1 MRKGYLLGWMLLASS
16 VCMGAG
22 LPQKINTFPITDVRL
37 ISGPFKHA
45 ESMDIC
51 YLLGLA
57 PDRLLAPYMKEAGL
71 QPKAE
76 NYPNWENTGLD
87 GHIGGHYLS
96 ALSYMYASTG
106 DEEIGKR
113 LDYFLSEM
121 KRCQEASGNGYLC
134 GVPNGKAIWNEI
146 KNGKIDANPFG
157 LNNRWVPLY
166 NIHKTY
172 NRAGF

>member
-1 MRKGYLLGWMLLASS
+1 MDAFGILCLYGRRTASE
-16 VCMGAG
+16 
-22 LPQKINTFPITDVRL
+22 INTFPITDVRL

-51 YLLGLA
+51 YLLGLD

-146 KNGKIDANPFG
+146 KNGKSMPILSGSIIDG
-157 LNNRWVPLY
+157 YLY
-166 NIHKTY
+166 IISIK
-172 NRAGF
+172 RMRVCAMPM

>member
-87 GHIGGHYLS
+87 GHIGGIIFRLYLICM
-96 ALSYMYASTG
+96 LLRVMR
-106 DEEIGKR
+106 K
-113 LDYFLSEM
+113 
-121 KRCQEASGNGYLC
+121 SGNAWIISFL
-134 GVPNGKAIWNEI
+134 K
-146 KNGKIDANPFG
+146 
-157 LNNRWVPLY
+157 
-166 NIHKTY
+166 
-172 NRAGF
+172 